1 VNRCIGHQSS
11 ALREKSTRFI
21 KGFPVEAAITMGLS
35 RHIILLSGGGVAQK
49 IPPQAFCL
57 PATEPRHL
65 VASFRAPQSQLSK
78 QFLSIKPDSFFS
90 PSAKFASD

>member
-21 KGFPVEAAITMGLS
+21 KGFPVEAAITMGLA

-49 IPPQAFCL
+49 IPP
-57 PATEPRHL
+57 
-65 VASFRAPQSQLSK
+65 
-78 QFLSIKPDSFFS
+78 
-90 PSAKFASD
+90 